1 MDLFGHDWKV
11 DYLPPSRLEVQVNK
25 EFHLRLHFFFR
36 QLYEDALVTV
46 SPRINKYARCSVN
59 GLSLTSDLHGSDR
72 SSIVKAY
79 FAIDDMNEAD
89 PYFGVVHFFFTSV
102 ILIRDREVE
111 KVKSHDLA
119 YVQWFKFHNPAQDP
133 LSELFQ
139 VTNDFYEGDEI
150 ISPRHFVSRCA
161 LLKPFR
167 NSRYHFVVDLPA
179 SCSHN

>member
-1 MDLFGHDWKV
+1 MWLFSDIWEESNVWLFEPKV
-11 DYLPPSRLEVQVNK
+11 SK
-25 EFHLRLHFFFR
+25 E
-36 QLYEDALVTV
+36 
-46 SPRINKYARCSVN
+46 PC
-59 GLSLTSDLHGSDR
+59 G
-72 SSIVKAY
+72 
-79 FAIDDMNEAD
+79 
-89 PYFGVVHFFFTSV
+89 FFFTSV
-102 ILIRDREVE
+102 ILIKDREVE

-179 SCSHN
+179 SCSHK